1 MEGLKMTNYNQI
13 ATDNLNALMKEI
25 AEYTCMAE
33 EIAATLDSLKDS
45 LKKYMN
51 ENGRFL
57 FM

>member
-1 MEGLKMTNYNQI
+1 MTDYNKI
-13 ATDNLNALMKEI
+13 AMNNLNALMWEI